1 MEAVAYDWVSLLLRW
16 THVIVGIAW
25 IGSSFF
31 FVWLDL
37 SLRKR
42 ETGEPADPAIQG
54 EAWLVHGG
62 GFYFVEK
69 YLNAPERM
77 PADLHWFKYEAYF
90 TWITGFLLLAVIYYW
105 GAESFLIDPEVMAL
119 SQWEAIGISMAL
131 LAAGWIVYDLICR
144 SPIGG
149 NTALLAIAVFI
160 LTVGSAWIFQQL
172 FSGRGAYVHAGAA
185 IGTMMAANVFFIII
199 PNQKKTVAALMAGE
213 VPDIKWGKQAKQRSF
228 HNNYLSLPVLLMMIS
243 SHYPMT
249 YGHDQAWMIFGGIV
263 ILGAVIRDFFN
274 THNAGGHGLAIYW
287 QWPVAALMVLGLIWF
302 TTPVAATLGEDEEI
316 MSSTDALAIA
326 QVRCVICHSATP
338 RHPDIEKAPGGMK
351 FDTVAEIRIHR
362 VKILAQA
369 VLSKSMPLGNETK
382 MTQEERRKLG
392 LWIRSGAP
400 D

>member
-16 THVIVGIAW
+16 THLIVGIAW

-42 ETGEPADPAIQG
+42 EGGDPSVQG
-54 EAWLVHGG
+54 EAWMVHGG
-62 GFYFVEK
+62 GFYFTEK
-69 YLNAPERM
+69 YMNAPDRM
-77 PADLHWFKYEAYF
+77 PPDLHWFKYEAYF

-105 GAESFLIDPEVMAL
+105 GAESFLIDPDVMEL
-119 SQWEAIGISMAL
+119 SPWQAIGIS
-131 LAAGWIVYDLICR
+131 V
-144 SPIGG
+144 
-149 NTALLAIAVFI
+149 ALLAISVFV

-213 VPDIKWGKQAKQRSF
+213 APDAIWGKQAKQRST
-228 HNNYLSLPVLLMMIS
+228 HNNYLTLPVLLMMVS

-263 ILGAVIRDFFN
+263 ILGGVIRDFFN
-274 THNAGGHGLAIYW
+274 THNAGGHGMAIYW
-287 QWPVAALMVLGLIWF
+287 QWPFATLLVLGLIWF
-302 TTPVAATLGEDEEI
+302 SAPVDRPVGEDEEVI
-316 MSSTDALAIA
+316 SSTDALAIV
-326 QVRCVICHSATP
+326 QTRCITCHSAKPT
-338 RHPDIEKAPGGMK
+338 HADFEKAPGGMK
-351 FDTVAEIRIHR
+351 FDTVDEVRTHSA
-362 VKILAQA
+362 KILAQS

-382 MTQEERRKLG
+382 MTLDERNKLG
-392 LWIRSGAP
+392 LWIRSGVP